1 VVLLESV
8 DLPWKISYVRSA
20 DNPRAVS
27 AKPLPPFVKFVKGD
41 LNLETASS
49 RWRLQKTL
57 SCLIL
62 PIILLFSLVRPALV
76 TYAQDWPQ
84 FLGPTRNGQ
93 YVGSDLIAVLPK
105 AGPPVVWKK
114 TIGQGFSGPVV
125 ADGKLILF
133 HRMGDKEIVECLDA
147 VSGKEI
153 WRFDYSTRYRD
164 DFGFDE
170 GPRSTPSIAS
180 GRVYTFGAE
189 GMLHCLDFATGKKL
203 WAIDTHQQFDVRKGF
218 FGVACSPLV
227 EGRAVLL
234 NIGGAKPSG
243 LAAFDRET
251 GKVMWAVSRDEASY
265 SSPVAA
271 TVGGLRTVFCFTR
284 NGLMGAD
291 PASGNL
297 RFEFPWRARMQASV
311 NAATPLVTGDLV
323 FISASYQ
330 TGAAL
335 LQIAGSAIK
344 KVWSSDDV
352 LSNHYASSVTHNG
365 YLYGFHGR
373 QEQGPSLRCVQLQT
387 GKVMWSVDS
396 FGSGT
401 LMLAGEHLLVLKE
414 SGELLIAAAIPK
426 AFQPVAKAQII
437 AGTVRAYPALAQGRL
452 YVRNGNSLVCV
463 SLKK

>member
-1 VVLLESV
+1 MV
-8 DLPWKISYVRSA
+8 
-20 DNPRAVS
+20 
-27 AKPLPPFVKFVKGD
+27 
-41 LNLETASS
+41 
-49 RWRLQKTL
+49 Q
-57 SCLIL
+57 
-62 PIILLFSLVRPALV
+62 
-76 TYAQDWPQ
+76 AQDWPQ
-84 FLGPTRNGQ
+84 FLGPTRNGK
-93 YVGSDLIAVLPK
+93 YAGTDLTTVLPK

-114 TIGQGFSGPVV
+114 AIGQGFSGPVV
-125 ADGKLILF
+125 FEGKLILF
-133 HRMGDKEIVECLDA
+133 HRVHDKEAVECLDA
-147 VSGKEI
+147 GTGKEI
-153 WRFDYSTRYRD
+153 WRFEYVTRYRD

-170 GPRSTPSIAS
+170 GPRSTPLVAN

-203 WAIDTHQQFDVRKGF
+203 WSVDTHQQFDVRKGF
-218 FGVACSPLV
+218 FGAACSPLA

-234 NIGGAKPSG
+234 NIGGSKPSG
-243 LAAFDRET
+243 LVAFDRDT

-284 NGLMGAD
+284 NGLIGAD
-291 PASGNL
+291 PSAGSL

-311 NAATPLVTGDLV
+311 NAAAPLVAGDSV

-335 LQIAGSAIK
+335 LQIAGSAIR

-352 LSNHYASSVTHNG
+352 LSNHYASSVAHNG

-373 QEQGPSLRCVQLQT
+373 QEHGPSLRSVELQT

-401 LMLAGEHLLVLKE
+401 VTLVGAHLMVMKE
-414 SGELLIAAAIPK
+414 GGELAIAAADPK
-426 AFQPVAKAQII
+426 AFRPVAKAQITP
-437 AGTVRAYPALAQGRL
+437 GTVRAYPALAQGRL
-452 YVRNGNSLVCV
+452 YVRNENSLVCAN
-463 SLKK
+463 LKK